1 MFLAR
6 LTSQLLRVAPRAGL
20 RGPRPVSGV
29 LGSHVC
35 RLRYGTQPA
44 APSPVAVLPGKG
56 EQQLELEEMLVPR
69 KMSISPLE
77 SWLTAH
83 YLLPRPDAGVPGTVA
98 PAQAYECPPGQAGGG
113 AEQGRQEVWDA
124 PQIQCKNV
132 LKIRRRKMNRHKYR
146 KLIKRTRFLRRKVR
160 EGRLKRKQVRFERD
174 LKRIWVKA
182 GLKDAP
188 PGWQTPKI
196 YLRNK

>member
-6 LTSQLLRVAPRAGL
+6 LASQLLRVAPRAGL
-20 RGPRPVSGV
+20 RGPGPVSGV

-35 RLRYGTQPA
+35 RPRYSTQPA
-44 APSPVAVLPGKG
+44 GPSRVAILPGKG
-56 EQQLELEEMLVPR
+56 VQLELEEMLVPR

-83 YLLPRPDAGVPGTVA
+83 YLLPRLDAGVPGTVA
-98 PAQAYECPPGQAGGG
+98 PAQAYECPPSQ
-113 AEQGRQEVWDA
+113 
-124 PQIQCKNV
+124 
-132 LKIRRRKMNRHKYR
+132 MNRHKYR

-160 EGRLKRKQVRFERD
+160 EGRLKRKQVLVGPGGVGQGGGECVAHTRSASLLPSQLRFERD

-182 GLKDAP
+182 GLKEAP

-196 YLRNK
+196 YLRSK